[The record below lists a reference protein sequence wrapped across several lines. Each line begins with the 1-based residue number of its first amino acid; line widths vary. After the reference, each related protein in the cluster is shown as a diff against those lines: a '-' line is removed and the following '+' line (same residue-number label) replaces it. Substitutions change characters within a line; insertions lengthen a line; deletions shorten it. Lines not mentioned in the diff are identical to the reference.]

1 MRILNNNLYKH
12 GLVVAFFAF
21 FAQLFYYPSISGK
34 KLLQSDIVQYSGM
47 SRQIKEYRSQNDGKE
62 AYWIDNAFGGMPTY
76 QLGAKYPADFLG
88 IIHGVFKV
96 LPRPAYIL
104 FLYLF
109 SSYILFLVLKLDW
122 KIALFGSFAFGL
134 STYLLIILQVGHNT
148 KAMALSY
155 MPFAIAG
162 LFLLLDKRWL
172 SGFIILSLIH
182 I

>member
-109 SSYILFLVLKLDW
+109 FFDILIF
-122 KIALFGSFAFGL
+122 
-134 STYLLIILQVGHNT
+134 
-148 KAMALSY
+148 
-155 MPFAIAG
+155 
-162 LFLLLDKRWL
+162 
-172 SGFIILSLIH
+172 
-182 I
+182 